1 MPIYEYKCAKCGVF
15 EQEQRI
21 TAPPLEKCPTCGGPV
36 HRLIGHNI
44 SVIYKAGG
52 FYTTEN
58 RSQEYKDKAKE
69 ETKTESKA
77 S

>member
-1 MPIYEYKCAKCGVF
+1 
-15 EQEQRI
+15 
-21 TAPPLEKCPTCGGPV
+21 
-36 HRLIGHNI
+36 GHNI

-58 RSQEYKDKAKE
+58 RKQEYKDKAKE